1 MNRSLRFFTKGD
13 KLAGCKSR
21 RKRRCGC
28 PDDDARC
35 NDVDVSWEFIENE
48 SRDSRYIT
56 ITVTVSGIPDDQVW
70 SVTAGP
76 IGRPTSTKTTIGSG
90 QIGMNVIHGGR
101 PITWMIVSQSD
112 GDNASLEYICPFE
125 YTGTYIPTD
134 TGSGSGSGP
143 GPEPGLF
150 RCNGPGMVTIT
161 VDEGVG
167 EGAHVSMLPNTF
179 YFAVRK
185 PNGEVEIIS
194 SSLSYIFHPNQGGF
208 GAGTYCVWPSDAEGE
223 YSEESEVYQ
232 LIISGPGVSFIAPE
246 FPMALGG
253 YTQFNSLSNTSID
266 LSGFPSTGIY
276 NLYNCPSLEEIT
288 GYNMANVMQF
298 DAYDCA
304 LNQATVD
311 DILVAAAATGNPI
324 SVNLS
329 GGTSSPPSAVG
340 LAAAA
345 TIISNGGT
353 VYHN

>member
-35 NDVDVSWEFIENE
+35 NDVDVSWEFVEDDFGNVKI
-48 SRDSRYIT
+48 IA
-56 ITVTVSGIPDDQVW
+56 IVSGIPDDQVW
-70 SVTAGP
+70 SLTVSPRGQSTFTKGP
-76 IGRPTSTKTTIGSG
+76 G
-90 QIGMNVIHGGR
+90 QISTSVSHGGR
-101 PITWMIVSQSD
+101 PIEWRITSQPR
-112 GDNASLEYICPFE
+112 GGNASEEHMCPFE
-125 YTGTYIPTD
+125 YTGTYIPTEE
-134 TGSGSGSGP
+134 GSGSG
-143 GPEPGLF
+143 EQTVF
-150 RCNGPGMVTIT
+150 RCYGPGMISIT
-161 VDEGVG
+161 VDDGMD